1 MDKTMSQV
9 KAAKLNP
16 QGNRIA
22 GAASSISS
30 ITSSLVR
37 MPLENAASFATRKVT
52 HRDYVLVKIAD
63 AAGNEGIGLTYAG
76 SSAGSI
82 VQEAIT
88 VLLGPLLIGAD
99 AFAIEAH
106 WEKMYREA
114 MLHGRAG
121 SVMRALSAIDIALWD
136 LNARS
141 VGLPLWKYLGSHSTG
156 SVRCY
161 ASGGYYGSKKTARD
175 LATEMRS
182 YADKGFKAVKMKIG
196 LLDPA
201 EEEERVKAA
210 REAIGPDIE
219 LFLDANNAWPDLRTA
234 LRYLRRLE
242 QYSPG
247 WIEEPFS
254 PDDIESHTRLVT
266 STSIPV
272 ATGEIEAGR
281 WRFKALLDQR
291 AAHIL
296 QTDGVVCGG
305 LTEWRRIA
313 SLASAYGVPV
323 SPHAWHNVHV
333 HFTAC
338 VPNSPFVEYFVD
350 DSIISMQPLLDRRL
364 DPQKGVIDLPNT
376 PGLGF
381 DFNEST
387 VERHGVT
394 KWQKCAV

>member
-1 MDKTMSQV
+1 MSQA
-9 KAAKLNP
+9 KAVGLNP
-16 QGNRIA
+16 KIDRST

-30 ITSSLVR
+30 ISSSLVR
-37 MPLENAASFATRKVT
+37 MPLENAASFATRSVT
-52 HRDYVLVKIAD
+52 HRDYVLVRIAD
-63 AAGNEGIGLTYAG
+63 ARGHEGIGLTYAG

-88 VLLGPLLIGAD
+88 VLLAPLLIGAD

-106 WEKMYREA
+106 WERMYGEA

-161 ASGGYYGSKKTARD
+161 ASGGYYRPKKTARD
-175 LATEMRS
+175 LAAELRG
-182 YADKGFKAVKMKIG
+182 YADKGFKAVKMKVG
-196 LLDPA
+196 LLSPA

-210 REAIGPDIE
+210 REAIGPDVE

-234 LRYLRRLE
+234 LGYLRRLE

-254 PDDIESHTRLVT
+254 PDDVESHARLSVA
-266 STSIPV
+266 TSIPV

-333 HFTAC
+333 HFTAS

-350 DSIISMQPLLDRRL
+350 DNIIGMQPLLDRRL
-364 DPQKGVIDLPNT
+364 DPEKGIIELPDT

-381 DFNEST
+381 DFDEAT

-394 KWQKCAV
+394 KWQRSAT

>member
-1 MDKTMSQV
+1 MSQAEV
-9 KAAKLNP
+9 VASKSN
-16 QGNRIA
+16 GGRIA
-22 GAASSISS
+22 GATSTISTISS
-30 ITSSLVR
+30 AFVR
-37 MPLENAASFATRKVT
+37 MPLERTASFATRKVT
-52 HRDYVLVKIAD
+52 HRDYVLVKITD
-63 AAGNEGIGLTYAG
+63 TAGNQGIGLTYAG

-82 VQEAIT
+82 VQEAIA
-88 VLLGPLLIGAD
+88 VLLAPLLVGTD

-106 WEKMYREA
+106 WDMMYREA
-114 MLHGRAG
+114 ILHGRAG

-141 VGLPLWKYLGSHSTG
+141 AGLPLWKYLGSHSTG
-156 SVRCY
+156 TLRCY
-161 ASGGYYGSKKTARD
+161 ASGGYYGSQKTARD
-175 LATEMRS
+175 LAAEMRS
-182 YADKGFKAVKMKIG
+182 YADKGFKAVKMKVG
-196 LLDPA
+196 LLGPVD
-201 EEEERVKAA
+201 EEERVKAA
-210 REAIGPDIE
+210 REAIGPDVE
-219 LFLDANNAWPDLRTA
+219 LFLDANNAWPDVRTA
-234 LRYLRRLE
+234 LHHLRRLE

-254 PDDIESHTRLVT
+254 PDDIESHARLAT
-266 STSIPV
+266 STSIPI

-313 SLASAYGVPV
+313 ALASAYGVPIA
-323 SPHAWHNVHV
+323 PHAWHNLHV
-333 HFTAC
+333 HFAAS
-338 VPNSPFVEYFVD
+338 VPNAPYVEYFVD
-350 DSIISMQPLLDRRL
+350 DSIISLEALLDRRL
-364 DPQKGVIDLPNT
+364 EPEKGVITLPVT

-381 DFNEST
+381 DFDEGA

>member
-1 MDKTMSQV
+1 MSEAEAVELKPKIDRGARAKT
-9 KAAKLNP
+9 
-16 QGNRIA
+16 
-22 GAASSISS
+22 SISS
-30 ITSSLVR
+30 ISSSLVR
-37 MPLENAASFATRKVT
+37 MPLANAASFATRSVT
-52 HRDYVLVKIAD
+52 HRDYVLVKIVD
-63 AAGNEGIGLTYAG
+63 TAGREGIGLTYAG
-76 SSAGSI
+76 STAGSI
-82 VQEAIT
+82 VQEAISIF
-88 VLLGPLLIGAD
+88 LAPLLIGAD
-99 AFAIEAH
+99 VFAIEAH

-141 VGLPLWKYLGSHSTG
+141 AGLPLWQYLGSHSTG

-161 ASGGYYGSKKTARD
+161 ASGGYYGSKKTTRD
-175 LATEMRS
+175 LAAEMRS
-182 YADKGFKAVKMKIG
+182 YADKGFKAVKMKVG

-201 EEEERVKAA
+201 EEEDRVKAV
-210 REAIGPDIE
+210 REAIGPDVE

-234 LRYLRRLE
+234 LRYVRRLE

-254 PDDIESHTRLVT
+254 PDDIESHARLSLAT
-266 STSIPV
+266 TIPV

-296 QTDGVVCGG
+296 QTDGLVCGG
-305 LTEWRRIA
+305 FTEWRRIA

-333 HFTAC
+333 HFTAS

-350 DSIISMQPLLDRRL
+350 DSIISLQPLLDRRL
-364 DPQKGVIDLPNT
+364 DPVKGMIELPDT

-381 DFNEST
+381 DFNEAT
-387 VERHGVT
+387 VERYGIT
-394 KWQKCAV
+394 KWQKSAK